1 MSRNSVV
8 ESQVNLDVKFFASLR
23 EQVGTAELRLGA
35 ANLDTLLNELEAHL
49 SETGFEHLLS
59 PNIRMAV
66 NQDLV
71 EGNWREAVL
80 VFADGDEVAFLPP
93 VTGG

>member
-1 MSRNSVV
+1 MSQNSVV

-23 EQVGTAELRLGA
+23 EKVGMAELHLRA
-35 ANLDTLLNELEAHL
+35 ANLETLLNELEVHL
-49 SETGFEHLLS
+49 SEAGFEHLLS

-80 VFADGDEVAFLPP
+80 VFSDGDEVAFLPP

>member
-1 MSRNSVV
+1 M
-8 ESQVNLDVKFFASLR
+8 NLDVKFFASLR
-23 EQVGTAELRLGA
+23 EQVGTAELHLRA
-35 ANLDTLLNELEAHL
+35 ANLETLLNELEAHL
-49 SETGFEHLLS
+49 SEVGFEHLLS

-80 VFADGDEVAFLPP
+80 VFANGDEVAFLPP

>member
-1 MSRNSVV
+1 MSQNSVV

-23 EQVGTAELRLGA
+23 EQVGRAELRLRA
-35 ANLDTLLNELEAHL
+35 ANLETLLNELKAQL
-49 SETGFEHLLS
+49 SAAGFEHLLS

>member
-1 MSRNSVV
+1 MSQNSVV
-8 ESQVNLDVKFFASLR
+8 QSQVNLDVKFFASLR
-23 EQVGTAELRLGA
+23 EQVGTAELHLRA
-35 ANLDTLLNELEAHL
+35 ANLETLLNELEAHL
-49 SETGFEHLLS
+49 SEVGFEHLLS

-71 EGNWREAVL
+71 EGNWRETVL
-80 VFADGDEVAFLPP
+80 VFTNGDEVAFLPP

>member
-1 MSRNSVV
+1 MSQNSVV

-23 EQVGTAELRLGA
+23 EQVGAAELRLRA
-35 ANLDTLLNELEAHL
+35 ANLETLLNELKAQL
-49 SETGFEHLLS
+49 SAAGFEHLLS

>member
-1 MSRNSVV
+1 MSQNSVV

-23 EQVGTAELRLGA
+23 EQVGTAELHLSA
-35 ANLDTLLNELEAHL
+35 VSLETLLKELEAHL
-49 SETGFEHLLS
+49 SKAGFEHLLS

-71 EGNWREAVL
+71 EGNWIEAGL

>member
-1 MSRNSVV
+1 MSQNSVV
-8 ESQVNLDVKFFASLR
+8 ESQVNLNVKFFASLR
-23 EQVGTAELRLGA
+23 EQVGTAELHFRA
-35 ANLDTLLNELEAHL
+35 ANLETLLNELEAHL
-49 SETGFEHLLS
+49 SEAGFEHLLS

-66 NQDLV
+66 NQALV

>member
-1 MSRNSVV
+1 MSQNSGVQ
-8 ESQVNLDVKFFASLR
+8 SQVNLDVKFFASLR
-23 EQVGTAELRLGA
+23 EQVGTAELHLRA
-35 ANLDTLLNELEAHL
+35 ANLETLLNELEAHL
-49 SETGFEHLLS
+49 SEVGFEHLLS

-80 VFADGDEVAFLPP
+80 VFANGDEVAFLPP

>member
-1 MSRNSVV
+1 MSQNSVV

-23 EQVGTAELRLGA
+23 EQVGTAELRLCA
-35 ANLDTLLNELEAHL
+35 ANIETLLNELKAQL
-49 SETGFEHLLS
+49 SAAGFEHLLS

>member
-1 MSRNSVV
+1 MSQNSVV

-23 EQVGTAELRLGA
+23 EQVGTAELRLSA

-66 NQDLV
+66 SQDLV

>member
-1 MSRNSVV
+1 MSQNSVV

-23 EQVGTAELRLGA
+23 EQVGTAELHLRA
-35 ANLDTLLNELEAHL
+35 ANLETLLNELEVHL
-49 SETGFEHLLS
+49 SDAGFEHLLS

-71 EGNWREAVL
+71 EGTWRETAQ

>member
-1 MSRNSVV
+1 MSQNSVV

-23 EQVGTAELRLGA
+23 EQVGRAELRLRA
-35 ANLDTLLNELEAHL
+35 ANLETLLNELKAQL
-49 SETGFEHLLS
+49 SAAGFEHLLS

-71 EGNWREAVL
+71 EGNWRETAL

>member
-8 ESQVNLDVKFFASLR
+8 ESQVKLDVKFFASLR
-23 EQVGTAELRLGA
+23 EQVGRAELRLRA
-35 ANLDTLLNELEAHL
+35 ANLETLLNELKAQL
-49 SETGFEHLLS
+49 SAAGFEHLLS

-71 EGNWREAVL
+71 EGNWRETAL